1 MNTLPSPSDQSAL
14 RQRAAAVLDKAQVHN
29 GQPLN
34 ASEAL
39 GVLFQLASSPTTAKD
54 ALAVLHELQV
64 HQVELELQRED
75 LAMSRGAL
83 EDALARQTF
92 LFDHAP
98 VGYLDIDASTVVR
111 RVNHAALRL
120 LGVSRLQLQGSPI
133 NSSLDPASQERLQAM
148 LARAKVSMPPQTQA
162 LHLRSTAGVGRML
175 FATVDRDESET
186 GFLLA
191 LMGEPPTELRALGG
205 GGGPT
210 R

>member
-1 MNTLPSPSDQSAL
+1 MNTFPSPSDLSAL

-29 GQPLN
+29 GQPFD

-39 GVLFQLASSPTTAKD
+39 GVLFQLASSPSTAQD

-64 HQVELELQRED
+64 HQVELDLQRED
-75 LAMSRGAL
+75 LAMSRAAL
-83 EDALARQTF
+83 EDALTQQTF

-98 VGYLDIDASTVVR
+98 VGYLAIDASMVVR
-111 RVNHAALRL
+111 KVNHAALRL
-120 LGVSRLQLQGSPI
+120 LGVSRLQLQGSPLT
-133 NSSLDPASQERLQAM
+133 SSLEPASQQRLQAM
-148 LARAKVSMPPQTQA
+148 LARAKVNMPPQTQA
-162 LHLRSTAGVGRML
+162 LHLRSTTGVERLL

-191 LMGEPPTELRALGG
+191 LMGAPPTELRAQGG
-205 GGGPT
+205 GDEPM